1 MMKKWI
7 LTPFLTF
14 WIMFTRRKLG
24 NVIASGYKIIVLLEN
39 WSRVLLTL
47 SNRNM
52 YLKLKSLKIYRI
64 ISISYILPLNKMW
77 SYTITIMV
85 CLNFDIL
92 FWFSFCFLYFLWF
105 DFQFCF
111 LKQWKDTWLQSHEV
125 SHDMRS

>member
-7 LTPFLTF
+7 LTSFLTF

-111 LKQWKDTWLQSHEV
+111 LKQWKDTWLQSHEI
-125 SHDMRS
+125 SYDMRS